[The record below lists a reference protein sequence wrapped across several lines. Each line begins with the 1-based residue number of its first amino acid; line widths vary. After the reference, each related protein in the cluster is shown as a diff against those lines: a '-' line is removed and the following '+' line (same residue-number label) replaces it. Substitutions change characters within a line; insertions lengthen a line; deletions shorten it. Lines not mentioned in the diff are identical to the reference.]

1 MAGGCRDPRVGT
13 DSVCCS
19 LQGES
24 PRPQLLKIITMRG
37 NIIASFYNNLTG
49 GVPSVGREAAVGVSR
64 VPGVGV
70 P

>member
-1 MAGGCRDPRVGT
+1 
-13 DSVCCS
+13 
-19 LQGES
+19 
-24 PRPQLLKIITMRG
+24 MRE
-37 NIIASFYNNLTG
+37 NIIASFYHDLTG